1 MKKTLQQLTIKDNFM
16 FAAVMC
22 REDNCKRLLEMILGI
37 EIERV
42 EVDKEKCMVYHPQ
55 YKGVRLDVYAKDE
68 NNTRYNVEM
77 QARSVEDLGKR
88 ARYYRSQIDMDMLL
102 AGCDYAELPN
112 SYVIFIC
119 DFDPYGERRY
129 MYTFENRCVQNT
141 TLSMQDGGRTIFLS
155 TLGNNPKEV
164 PKKLVSF
171 LKFVRADLKES
182 MEVFEDD
189 YIRRL
194 QQSIQDI
201 KVSREMET
209 RYMTLEQLIKDERK
223 EAKLEGKLEGKLE
236 SKKEAVLV
244 LLAELGKVSN
254 EVEDR
259 INKEENFDVLN
270 AWIKLAAK
278 SDSISMFEENM

>member
-77 QARSVEDLGKR
+77 QARPAEDLGKR

-141 TLSMQDGGRTIFLS
+141 TLSMQDSGRTIFLS
-155 TLGNNPKEV
+155 TLGNNPNEV
-164 PKKLVSF
+164 PKELVSF
-171 LKFVRADLKES
+171 LKFVKADPKES
-182 MEVFEDD
+182 MEAIEDD
-189 YIRRL
+189 YVRKL

-201 KVSREMET
+201 KVSREMEAC
-209 RYMTLEQLIKDERK
+209 YMTLEQLIKDERK
-223 EAKLEGKLEGKLE
+223 EEKLETMQEVILELLGE
-236 SKKEAVLV
+236 TGEVSKELKERI
-244 LLAELGKVSN
+244 LAENNLG
-254 EVEDR
+254 
-259 INKEENFDVLN
+259 VLS
-270 AWIKLAAK
+270 AWHKLAAK
-278 SDSISMFEENM
+278 SDSVEAFVERM

>member
-141 TLSMQDGGRTIFLS
+141 TLSMQDSGRTIFLS

-164 PKKLVSF
+164 PKELVSF

-182 MEVFEDD
+182 MTEFEDD
-189 YIRRL
+189 YVRRL

-223 EAKLEGKLEGKLE
+223 EAKLEGKLEAMQEVVLE
-236 SKKEAVLV
+236 LLGEKGEVSK
-244 LLAELGKVSN
+244 ELQERIFTESN
-254 EVEDR
+254 LE
-259 INKEENFDVLN
+259 ILG
-270 AWIKLAAK
+270 AWYKLAAK

>member
-77 QARSVEDLGKR
+77 QARPAEDLGKR

-119 DFDPYGERRY
+119 DFDPYGEGRY

-182 MEVFEDD
+182 MTEFEDD
-189 YIRRL
+189 YVRRL

-223 EAKLEGKLEGKLE
+223 EAKLEAKQESILELLGEIGEVSKELKGRIFAESNLE
-236 SKKEAVLV
+236 VIS
-244 LLAELGKVSN
+244 
-254 EVEDR
+254 
-259 INKEENFDVLN
+259 
-270 AWIKLAAK
+270 AWHKLAAK
-278 SDSISMFEENM
+278 SDSIEAFVERM

>member
-22 REDNCKRLLEMILGI
+22 REDNCKKLLEMILGI

-77 QARSVEDLGKR
+77 QARPVEDLGKR

-102 AGCDYAELPN
+102 TGCDYAELPN

-119 DFDPYGERRY
+119 DFDPYGEGRY

-182 MEVFEDD
+182 MTEFEDD
-189 YIRRL
+189 YVRRL

-223 EAKLEGKLEGKLE
+223 EAKLEAKQESILELLGEIGEVSEELKGRIFAESNLE
-236 SKKEAVLV
+236 I
-244 LLAELGKVSN
+244 LG
-254 EVEDR
+254 
-259 INKEENFDVLN
+259 
-270 AWIKLAAK
+270 AWHKLAAK
-278 SDSISMFEENM
+278 SDSIEAFVERM

>member
-102 AGCDYAELPN
+102 AGCDYAEFPN

-141 TLSMQDGGRTIFLS
+141 TLSMQDSGRTIFLS

-164 PKKLVSF
+164 PKELVSF

-182 MEVFEDD
+182 MTEFEDD
-189 YIRRL
+189 YVRRL

-236 SKKEAVLV
+236 AKRESVLE

-259 INKEENFDVLN
+259 INKEENLDVLN

>member
-22 REDNCKRLLEMILGI
+22 REDNCKKLLEMILGI

-182 MEVFEDD
+182 MEVFEDE

-236 SKKEAVLV
+236 AKRESVLE

>member
-223 EAKLEGKLEGKLE
+223 EAKLEGKLE

-278 SDSISMFEENM
+278 SDSIEAFVERM

>member
-1 MKKTLQQLTIKDNFM
+1 
-16 FAAVMC
+16 
-22 REDNCKRLLEMILGI
+22 
-37 EIERV
+37 
-42 EVDKEKCMVYHPQ
+42 MVL
-55 YKGVRLDVYAKDE
+55 K
-68 NNTRYNVEM
+68 
-77 QARSVEDLGKR
+77 
-88 ARYYRSQIDMDMLL
+88 L

-236 SKKEAVLV
+236 AKKESVLE

-259 INKEENFDVLN
+259 INKEENLDVLN